1 MATCGPRRR
10 RLLRKA
16 PHRDCRHGFA
26 PAQYVTTMSRRP
38 PRNFRQRQAD
48 SGSSSDPDSDP
59 GPRSDSGLGRAA
71 KRALGAPR
79 NRGRARVWATSR
91 REGPSRPGRGPP
103 DVSGAGEGSPTSP
116 EADGD
121 SPEPDAPGEDA
132 EAGTRDLWASA
143 GDLDPCGEAASEE
156 RSGSLADPTRA
167 PAAPRRLRSA
177 AEDYLPLSGGPR
189 DPPWGASD
197 TDSEEEPAPGAA
209 EIPGSDSGSEEAQ
222 DAWEAQ
228 QMRKAL
234 RAPDPVRA
242 GPSPGGEG
250 ARAAPSSWD
259 PGRTP
264 FSPLQG
270 AEPGPPHDRPPGK
283 RAWEPPLSLPPVSLA
298 VIKKQLNRRLASLEG
313 VHRSHQREYERRL
326 QDVVS
331 AKTAIADL
339 EKAPDPAPSCA
350 FYRAMKAY
358 LVALVDCLRE
368 KIGAIQEL
376 ESTMHSLLREHA
388 AAFWKRRQAELHSE
402 AVRLQQLAASMTDDA
417 PAPDGLTE
425 GVGAQDVL
433 GEPAVWRMQKTQ
445 ATESSGTSR
454 HQEGASSSDDED
466 SGSEGA
472 DIQERRGAILQNC
485 QSVFEDV
492 NEEFSDVQKIL
503 LKFQQWR
510 EQFPDS
516 YYEAYA
522 SLCLPKLLSPFIRI
536 QMMDWNPLKPDC
548 VSLRRMPWFQSLEDF
563 ANSGAVARRDSPD
576 REILPAALEKTV
588 LPHITGF
595 VRFLWDPLS
604 APQTR
609 SLVERCREV
618 LSLCPPPRGRKGH
631 AIQELRDLV
640 VSRLKKAVEDDVFI
654 PLYPKRVLE
663 NRDSP
668 HSRFQER
675 RFRSAVKLLG
685 NVVLWEG
692 LVPEGALRELA
703 LDKLLSRY
711 LVIGL
716 SSTCPGPGLAAK
728 YRRVVESLPQS
739 WLSGDP
745 AGSPIP
751 QVANLALALVR
762 AAQQLHDHELGAEV
776 REMVLLLVEMKAAAQ
791 ARAFV
796 ERNGLEQLRSCL
808 NGPR

>member
-1 MATCGPRRR
+1 MA
-10 RLLRKA
+10 
-16 PHRDCRHGFA
+16 
-26 PAQYVTTMSRRP
+26 RRP
-38 PRNFRQRQAD
+38 PRNFRQRPAD

-59 GPRSDSGLGRAA
+59 RPSSEPGLGRAA
-71 KRALGAPR
+71 QRAPGAPR
-79 NRGRARVWATSR
+79 SRGRARVWATSR
-91 REGPSRPGRGPP
+91 REGPSPSGRGPP
-103 DVSGAGEGSPTSP
+103 DVSGAGEGPPTSP
-116 EADGD
+116 EADGG
-121 SPEPDAPGEDA
+121 SP
-132 EAGTRDLWASA
+132 
-143 GDLDPCGEAASEE
+143 
-156 RSGSLADPTRA
+156 GSLVDPTRA
-167 PAAPRRLRSA
+167 RAARRRLRRGPEA
-177 AEDYLPLSGGPR
+177 PGDYLPLSGGP
-189 DPPWGASD
+189 PSS

-209 EIPGSDSGSEEAQ
+209 ETPGSGSGSEEAQ

-234 RAPDPVRA
+234 RAPDL
-242 GPSPGGEG
+242 GP
-250 ARAAPSSWD
+250 
-259 PGRTP
+259 
-264 FSPLQG
+264 
-270 AEPGPPHDRPPGK
+270 EPGLPHDHPPGK
-283 RAWEPPLSLPPVSLA
+283 RTWDLPVSLPPVNLA
-298 VIKKQLNRRLASLEG
+298 IIKKQLNSRLASLEG

-331 AKTAIADL
+331 AKTAVADL

-358 LVALVDCLRE
+358 LAALVDCLQE

-376 ESTMHSLLREHA
+376 EAAMQLLLQEHA
-388 AAFWKRRQAELHSE
+388 AAFWKWRQVELRGKAAH
-402 AVRLQQLAASMTDDA
+402 LQQLAASMTDDA
-417 PAPDGLTE
+417 PAEG
-425 GVGAQDVL
+425 GVGAQNVL
-433 GEPAVWRMQKTQ
+433 GEPAVWSMQKTQ
-445 ATESSGTSR
+445 AIESPGMSR
-454 HQEGASSSDDED
+454 HQEGVSGSDGED
-466 SGSEGA
+466 SESPSEGA
-472 DIQERRGAILQNC
+472 DFRERRGAILQNC
-485 QSVFEDV
+485 HSIFEDV

-548 VSLRRMPWFQSLEDF
+548 VSLQRMPWFQSLEEF
-563 ANSGAVARRDSPD
+563 ANSGVVAQRDSPD
-576 REILPAALEKTV
+576 KEILPASLDKTV

-604 APQTR
+604 TPQTR

-618 LSLCPPPRGRKGH
+618 LSLCPAPRGRKGH
-631 AIQELRDLV
+631 ATQELRDSV

-663 NRDSP
+663 DRESP

-675 RFRSAVKLLG
+675 QFWSAVKLLG
-685 NVVLWEG
+685 NVALWEG

-703 LDKLLSRY
+703 LNKLLNRY

-716 SSTCPGPGLAAK
+716 SSTCPGPGLATK
-728 YRRVVESLPQS
+728 YRGVVESLPQS

-745 AGSPIP
+745 VGTPIP
-751 QVANLALALVR
+751 QLANLVLTLVR
-762 AAQQLHDHELGAEV
+762 AAQQLQDHELGSEV
-776 REMVLLLVEMKAAAQ
+776 QEMVLLLVEMKATAQ

-808 NGPR
+808 NGLQ

>member
-1 MATCGPRRR
+1 MGAGPQGSGRRGRGGARQGRGPMAAGGPGRRR
-10 RLLRKA
+10 FLRKA
-16 PHRDCRHGFA
+16 SHWHCRHGFT

-59 GPRSDSGLGRAA
+59 RPSSDSGLGRAA
-71 KRALGAPR
+71 KRALGAAR

-91 REGPSRPGRGPP
+91 REGPSHSGRGPL
-103 DVSGAGEGSPTSP
+103 DVSGAGEGPPTSP

-121 SPEPDAPGEDA
+121 SPAPDALREDA
-132 EAGTRDLWASA
+132 KAGPRDPSGSAS
-143 GDLDPCGEAASEE
+143 DLDSCGEGASDDQ
-156 RSGSLADPTRA
+156 SGSLVEPARGRRRRRA
-167 PAAPRRLRSA
+167 EAT
-177 AEDYLPLSGGPR
+177 EDYLPLSGGPR
-189 DPPWGASD
+189 DPLWGVRGAGD
-197 TDSEEEPAPGAA
+197 TDSEEEPAPVAA
-209 EIPGSDSGSEEAQ
+209 EIQGSDSGSEEAQ

-234 RAPDPVRA
+234 RAPDP
-242 GPSPGGEG
+242 
-250 ARAAPSSWD
+250 
-259 PGRTP
+259 
-264 FSPLQG
+264 G
-270 AEPGPPHDRPPGK
+270 AEPGLPHDRPPGK
-283 RAWEPPLSLPPVSLA
+283 RTWDLPVSLPPVNLA
-298 VIKKQLNRRLASLEG
+298 IIKRQLNSRLASLEG

-331 AKTAIADL
+331 AKSAVADL
-339 EKAPDPAPSCA
+339 EKAPDPAPTCA

-358 LVALVDCLRE
+358 LAALVDCLRE
-368 KIGAIQEL
+368 KIGDIQQL
-376 ESTMHSLLREHA
+376 EAAMQSLLRERA
-388 AAFWKRRQAELHSE
+388 AALWKRRQAELRSE
-402 AVRLQQLAASMTDDA
+402 AARLQQLAASMTDDA
-417 PAPDGLTE
+417 PAPDGLAE
-425 GVGAQDVL
+425 GVVGTQDVL
-433 GEPAVWRMQKTQ
+433 GEPAVWSMQKTQ
-445 ATESSGTSR
+445 ATESPGTSR
-454 HQEGASSSDDED
+454 HQEGASGSDDEY
-466 SGSEGA
+466 SGTPSEGA
-472 DIQERRGAILQNC
+472 DFRERRGAILQNC
-485 QSVFEDV
+485 HSIFEDV

-548 VSLRRMPWFQSLEDF
+548 VSLQRMPWFQSLEEF
-563 ANSGAVARRDSPD
+563 ANSGAVVQRDSPD
-576 REILPAALEKTV
+576 KEILPAALDKTV

-595 VRFLWDPLS
+595 VQFLWDPLS
-604 APQTR
+604 TPQTR

-618 LSLCPPPRGRKGH
+618 LSLSPAPRGRKGH
-631 AIQELRDLV
+631 ATQELRDSV

-663 NRDSP
+663 DRESP

-675 RFRSAVKLLG
+675 QFQLAVKLLG

-728 YRRVVESLPQS
+728 YRGVVESLPQS
-739 WLSGDP
+739 WLGGDP
-745 AGSPIP
+745 AGPPVP
-751 QVANLALALVR
+751 QLANLVLALVR
-762 AAQQLHDHELGAEV
+762 AAQQLHDHELGSEV
-776 REMVLLLVEMKAAAQ
+776 REMVLLLVEMRAAAQ

-796 ERNGLEQLRSCL
+796 ERNGLERLRACL